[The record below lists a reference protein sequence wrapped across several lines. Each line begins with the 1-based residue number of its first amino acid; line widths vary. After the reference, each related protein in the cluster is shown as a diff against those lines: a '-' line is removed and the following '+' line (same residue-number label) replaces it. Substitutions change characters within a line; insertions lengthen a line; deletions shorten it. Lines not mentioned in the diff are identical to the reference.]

1 MSIRSLGALARERRN
16 VIQPHPTPAA
26 AAAAPG
32 GDADGGITA
41 LERAVPTEIIAFYT
55 TVIAA
60 CVTVN
65 QSDPQA
71 RFTTFRVAVYV
82 AALIAT
88 AWAAGRSTKTAVT
101 GWQAVLRTPEWWTG
115 VLSFAGWGAAVP
127 GSFLYVWLDPE
138 VLIVT
143 VATIIASAG
152 LVIAVVL
159 TPRLRVKDPAVQ
171 APGQVLTPQPPG
183 AGPAPAP

>member
-1 MSIRSLGALARERRN
+1 
-16 VIQPHPTPAA
+16 
-26 AAAAPG
+26 
-32 GDADGGITA
+32 
-41 LERAVPTEIIAFYT
+41 
-55 TVIAA
+55 
-60 CVTVN
+60 VT
-65 QSDPQA
+65 
-71 RFTTFRVAVYV
+71 R
-82 AALIAT
+82 
-88 AWAAGRSTKTAVT
+88 TAVT
-101 GWQAVLRTPEWWTG
+101 GWQAVLRAPEWWTA

-159 TPRLRVKDPAVQ
+159 TPRLRVKDPAAQ
-171 APGQVLTPQPPG
+171 GAGLVLTREPPG

>member
-1 MSIRSLGALARERRN
+1 MSLRSLGALARERRN
-16 VIQPHPTPAA
+16 VTQPPAATA

-32 GDADGGITA
+32 GEADGGITA

-65 QSDPQA
+65 ESDSSA
-71 RFTTFRVAVYV
+71 TFTTFRVAVYV
-82 AALIAT
+82 VALIAT
-88 AWAAGRSTKTAVT
+88 AWAGGRSARTAVT
-101 GWQAVLRTPEWWTG
+101 GWKAVLRTPEWWTA

-159 TPRLRVKDPAVQ
+159 TPRLRVKDPAAQ
-171 APGQVLTPQPPG
+171 ARAVS
-183 AGPAPAP
+183 